1 MSEKTRYPTP
11 VVLPVCGKP
20 RRRRVL
26 LSSKEFPKE
35 QRKEVRQVT
44 QRKAHRGLD
53 FGALRRAIEGC
64 DPDLVL
70 GFYSEE
76 ANLRIVNAQAQRSS
90 PFELCGKA
98 EIAKHLRA
106 AFGQETSHR
115 VEGEVVGDDRVT
127 FREACEY
134 PDGGRVLVETT
145 LEVRDGKIILQED
158 VVTNDA
164 HVNRR
169 PS

>member
-1 MSEKTRYPTP
+1 
-11 VVLPVCGKP
+11 
-20 RRRRVL
+20 
-26 LSSKEFPKE
+26 
-35 QRKEVRQVT
+35 VT

-53 FGALRRAIEGC
+53 FGALRHAIERC
-64 DPDLVL
+64 DPDLIL

-76 ANLRIVNAQAQRSS
+76 ANLSIVNADVPQASA
-90 PFELCGKA
+90 FELSGKA

-115 VEGEVVGDDRVT
+115 VEGEVLGDDRVT

-134 PDGGRVLVETT
+134 PDGGRVLVQTT
-145 LEVRDGKIILQED
+145 LEVRDGKILRQED

-164 HVNRR
+164 HADRR

>member
-1 MSEKTRYPTP
+1 MSN
-11 VVLPVCGKP
+11 
-20 RRRRVL
+20 
-26 LSSKEFPKE
+26 
-35 QRKEVRQVT
+35 RKEVHEVT
-44 QRKAHRGLD
+44 QRKAHGALD
-53 FGALRRAIEGC
+53 FGALRHAIERC
-64 DPDLVL
+64 DPELILV
-70 GFYSEE
+70 FYAEE
-76 ANLRIVNAQAQRSS
+76 ANLSIVNAQSQRSI

-115 VEGEVVGDDRVT
+115 VEGEVVGEDRVT

-134 PDGGRVLVETT
+134 PDGDRVVVETT
-145 LEVRDGKIILQED
+145 LEVRDGKIVRQKD
-158 VVTNDA
+158 VVTNDI

>member
-1 MSEKTRYPTP
+1 M
-11 VVLPVCGKP
+11 
-20 RRRRVL
+20 
-26 LSSKEFPKE
+26 
-35 QRKEVRQVT
+35 T

-53 FGALRRAIEGC
+53 FGALRHAIERC
-64 DPDLVL
+64 DPDLIL

-76 ANLRIVNAQAQRSS
+76 ANLSIVNADVPQASA
-90 PFELCGKA
+90 FELSGKA

-115 VEGEVVGDDRVT
+115 VEGEVLGDDRVT

-134 PDGGRVLVETT
+134 PDGGRVLVQTT
-145 LEVRDGKIILQED
+145 LEVRDGKILRQED

-164 HVNRR
+164 HVDRR